1 MSLLPAGSHESYLR
15 YVSPAWSIFSVF
27 IRSMWLFCDAPHTN
41 WGLLFTVGHRK
52 RIVTGVTDRGS
63 EFAMWWSGTASI
75 NLSVILSRRW
85 SLNTGC
91 HSGQPLFTQPWL
103 CLWETLSSL
112 SCLFGPLHSFTS
124 FYLNFTSC
132 PFSVYYFLTSSSGS
146 QRRGEGGKHGKR
158 CGIFLKF
165 FFLYIILGT
174 HSEPSQGTLPF
185 PSGKKNPPPH
195 SHIHTLC
202 TLPLK
207 LPSSTSLRKA
217 TPLFPA
223 KLFSLSFRPFN
234 VPLLNILLNSGN
246 GGACLR
252 AQVIKGEKWEGENT
266 EVYV

>member
-158 CGIFLKF
+158 CGIFFKF

-185 PSGKKNPPPH
+185 PSGKKNPPH

-234 VPLLNILLNSGN
+234 VPLLNVLLNSGN

>member
-158 CGIFLKF
+158 CGIFFKF
-165 FFLYIILGT
+165 FFYISFLAPT
-174 HSEPSQGTLPF
+174 ASRHKALCPFLQGKRT
-185 PSGKKNPPPH
+185 PPH

-234 VPLLNILLNSGN
+234 VPLLNVLLNSGN

>member
-132 PFSVYYFLTSSSGS
+132 PFSVYYFPTSSSGS

-158 CGIFLKF
+158 CGIFFKF

-185 PSGKKNPPPH
+185 PSGKKTPPPPLTH
-195 SHIHTLC
+195 THTLHFTFKASFFYFLKKGHS
-202 TLPLK
+202 TLPSKTVFAL
-207 LPSSTSLRKA
+207 
-217 TPLFPA
+217 
-223 KLFSLSFRPFN
+223 LSAF
-234 VPLLNILLNSGN
+234 
-246 GGACLR
+246 
-252 AQVIKGEKWEGENT
+252 
-266 EVYV
+266 